1 MHRSYFK
8 NDFVLRFLSQKDI
21 GVILALGCPSLDRK
35 VINSGKCL
43 RAYTG
48 IDEGNVSGD

>member
-1 MHRSYFK
+1 M
-8 NDFVLRFLSQKDI
+8 
-21 GVILALGCPSLDRK
+21 GVIVALGCPSLDRK